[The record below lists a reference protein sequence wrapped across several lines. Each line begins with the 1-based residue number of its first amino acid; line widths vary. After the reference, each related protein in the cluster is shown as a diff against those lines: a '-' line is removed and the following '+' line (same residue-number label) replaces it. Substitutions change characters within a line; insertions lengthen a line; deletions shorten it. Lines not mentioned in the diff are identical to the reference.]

1 MIYMPGGRSLV
12 NNSIFN
18 LVLMLAGFSPTS
30 IPFPLRSRL
39 SLPLPQ
45 FSLLYVFVPPF
56 PPGASLFFFPLFISL
71 LFLSFYSSTLIPP
84 CRRPDKGEISTAS
97 VNKFLHRRP
106 SLLRTF
112 RVRASR
118 NQKRW
123 NLAKGERIRQ
133 ISLF

>member
-30 IPFPLRSRL
+30 IPFPLHPL
-39 SLPLPQ
+39 SLSLSLS
-45 FSLLYVFVPPF
+45 FSSS
-56 PPGASLFFFPLFISL
+56 SLFTFSCHRRRFRPARL
-71 LFLSFYSSTLIPP
+71 LFFLFLFLFYFFVLLFSSALIPP

-97 VNKFLHRRP
+97 ANKFLHRRP
-106 SLLRTF
+106 SSLCTF

-118 NQKRW
+118 NQKR
-123 NLAKGERIRQ
+123 
-133 ISLF
+133 